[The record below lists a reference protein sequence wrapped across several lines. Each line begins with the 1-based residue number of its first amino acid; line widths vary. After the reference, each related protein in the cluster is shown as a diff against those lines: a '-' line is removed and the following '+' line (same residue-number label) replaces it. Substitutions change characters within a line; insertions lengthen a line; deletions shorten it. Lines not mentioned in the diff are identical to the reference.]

1 MNGNYGL
8 AFIKGLIEYEMR
20 ADSIKT
26 LKYEG
31 EIEIF
36 RNTNVERSTLS
47 LPI

>member
-1 MNGNYGL
+1 MNENYGL
-8 AFIKGLIEYEMR
+8 TFIKGLIEYEMKV
-20 ADSIKT
+20 DSIKT

-36 RNTNVERSTLS
+36 RNTDVGRSTLS